1 MSSSRLKERC
11 GGGEREQEGNGPE
24 QALDG
29 KTDGGGGGGVG
40 GANKRGGVGGTE
52 EEEISSEI
60 IVRDLEMEAEERLS
74 VAPAAV
80 PRFSIYWF
88 S

>member
-1 MSSSRLKERC
+1 MW
-11 GGGEREQEGNGPE
+11 GGREQEGNGPE

-29 KTDGGGGGGVG
+29 KTDEGGGGGGAVG

-60 IVRDLEMEAEERLS
+60 IVRDLEMEEEERLS